1 MKVSLID
8 ADSIIHI
15 VSYHNAVPSS
25 MIEMISSEDQETK
38 DKVIQEFYESKDP
51 KPVLDHVDSF
61 IADIIHKTESTHY
74 LGFVGSRAG
83 SDTFRH
89 KLAVTKPYKGQR
101 SKLPHWTKYW
111 KPIIIKHMVEKWK
124 FIEVNNIEADDACA
138 MCATHFLMNNIDYI
152 VCSPDK
158 DLKQIE
164 GNHYDY
170 KKMEFAYVNK
180 IQALQILYKQILV
193 GDSTDNISGCPKV
206 GEKSPFLGQIDELET
221 LQDMHKLVKEVFE
234 SKKVPHMFKEQLD
247 LVYMLRM
254 PDGIDLKEI
263 PIPVEYKDLGDTDTE
278 FKQEKEELPPIQEN
292 TSFNQ

>member
-15 VSYHNAVPSS
+15 VSYHNAVPSNVVD
-25 MIEMISSEDQETK
+25 MITSEDPETKAKTIQDFYETK
-38 DKVIQEFYESKDP
+38 DS

-61 IADIIHKTESTHY
+61 IADIIHSTESTHY
-74 LGFVGSRAG
+74 LGFVGSREG
-83 SDTFRH
+83 SNTFRH

-101 SKLPHWTKYW
+101 VGTPHWTKYW
-111 KPIIIKHMVEKWK
+111 KPIIIKHMVDNWN
-124 FIEVNNIEADDACA
+124 FIEVNNIEADDACS
-138 MCATHFLMNNIDYI
+138 MCATHFLMKNIDYV

-164 GNHYDY
+164 GKHYDY
-170 KKMEFAYVNK
+170 KRLEHDYVSK
-180 IQALQILYKQILV
+180 TQALQILYKQILV

-206 GEKSPFLGQIDELET
+206 GVKSPYLKEIDELET
-221 LQDMHKLVKEVFE
+221 LEEIHKFTKGVFE
-234 SKKVPHMFKEQLD
+234 YKKASHLFKEQLD
-247 LVYMLRM
+247 LVYMLRV

-263 PIPVEYKDLGDTDTE
+263 PNPIEYKDLGNRDTE
-278 FKQEKEELPPIQEN
+278 FKQDVELPPIQEN